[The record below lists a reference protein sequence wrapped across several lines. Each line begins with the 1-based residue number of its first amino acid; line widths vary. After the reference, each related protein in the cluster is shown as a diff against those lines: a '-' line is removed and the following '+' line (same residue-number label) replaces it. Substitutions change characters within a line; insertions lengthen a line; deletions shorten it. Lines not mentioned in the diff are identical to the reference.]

1 MFNTRP
7 WLYYDSSYN
16 IRKFGTKFWIYYDV
30 SNITNKLKSTYIQG
44 ILDICGNVVL
54 RNGGFSLPNG
64 DVSMNGNLWVGKQS
78 TLIGDVSMNGNV
90 WVGKQSTLI
99 GDVSMNGNLWVG
111 KKSTLIGDVSM
122 NGNLYVGLDTSFNR
136 NITVNGSTTL
146 KKIVSNTINASSIT
160 YGGID
165 LQTTLDTMRTQINDL
180 QTSFDSLFGYFVLTC
195 EKNGAFASNSWF
207 SFGANI
213 AIGSGG
219 VNPQVIMPTCVLIG
233 YRIDRDAAN
242 IATSIVI
249 YKNNNLTETTYTIT
263 TGTGAS
269 TQNTNISPTFP
280 FSLGNTIRVR
290 FGNTGGG
297 SDWRASFIF
306 RTHYSYT

>member
-1 MFNTRP
+1 
-7 WLYYDSSYN
+7 
-16 IRKFGTKFWIYYDV
+16 
-30 SNITNKLKSTYIQG
+30 
-44 ILDICGNVVL
+44 
-54 RNGGFSLPNG
+54 
-64 DVSMNGNLWVGKQS
+64 
-78 TLIGDVSMNGNV
+78 
-90 WVGKQSTLI
+90 
-99 GDVSMNGNLWVG
+99 MNGNLWVG

-122 NGNLYVGLDTSFNR
+122 NGNLYVGLDTLFNR
-136 NITVNGSTTL
+136 NITVRGTTTL

-160 YGGID
+160 YGGTD
-165 LQTTLDTMRTQINDL
+165 LQTTLATMRTQINDL

-195 EKNGAFASNSWF
+195 EKSGAFASNSWF

-219 VNPQVIMPTCVLIG
+219 TNPQVIMPTCVLIG
-233 YRIDRDAAN
+233 YRIERAAAD

-249 YKNNNLTETTYTIT
+249 YKNDGLTETTYTIT
-263 TGTGAS
+263 TGTGTT

-280 FSLGNTIRVR
+280 FSLGNTIQVR

-297 SDWRASFIF
+297 SNWRASFIF